1 MNILHIAP
9 EWKWSKIF
17 IFPIIYEQLAEN
29 NCVWIST
36 PNSTAKDVEFTN
48 NLHIVKWSKKYKN
61 FLGYILSV
69 FTMIYMIRKLNI
81 KKVYSH
87 TSIDSFLYILFL
99 RVFTNSEIIYVNH
112 GVPYSGYKGI
122 ICFILKI
129 IEFINVNFANKVIT
143 ITSAMTGF
151 LENLN
156 FINKKIK
163 IMTPGTISGIEF
175 KFKSFSDLVNIRNS
189 FEYDRPLHILYVGR
203 IEERKG
209 IYDLINAI
217 EKTTLQCDLTI
228 LGGTANQY
236 NENFDSSKVNFLGFQ
251 SDLTEYYLN
260 ADILCVP
267 SHHEGFGQVYLEAAS
282 YGVIPICCNIPGPT
296 DFIIHN
302 ENGFVVQP
310 QDVTSI
316 TNLFDEIAFG
326 VYDLRILSEKAYVSS
341 KKYER
346 SKVLEQNLE
355 LFR

>member
-17 IFPIIYEQLAEN
+17 IFPIIYEQIAEN

-36 PNSTAKDVEFTN
+36 PNSESKDVGFTN

-69 FTMIYMIRKLNI
+69 FTMIYMVRKLNI

-87 TSIDSFLYILFL
+87 TSIDSFIYILFL

-129 IEFINVNFANKVIT
+129 IEFVNVNFAKKVVT
-143 ITSAMTGF
+143 ITFSMVSF
-151 LENLN
+151 LEDLN
-156 FINKKIK
+156 VLNKKIET
-163 IMTPGTISGIEF
+163 MVPGTISGIEF
-175 KFKSFSDLVNIRNS
+175 KYKSFNDLINVRHP

-209 IYDLINAI
+209 IYDLIRAV

-228 LGGTANQY
+228 LGGTENQF
-236 NENFDSSKVNFLGFQ
+236 NEDFESSRIKFVDFQ
-251 SDLTEYYLN
+251 SDLTNYYLN
-260 ADILCVP
+260 ADVLCVP

-296 DFIIHN
+296 DFIMHN
-302 ENGFVVQP
+302 KNGFVVQP
-310 QDVTSI
+310 KNTLSI
-316 TNLFDEIAFG
+316 INLFDEIAAG
-326 VYDLRILSEKAYVSS
+326 VYNLRILSEQAYISS